1 MDPQTQT
8 IVRDWGIFL
17 FQIFVLIISIAVVI
31 FVYRYVRAIL
41 KRTIFFFKLKVF
53 CKTQSIP
60 IKKTGSQ
67 FTSIFKNT
75 KSPELLIETVEKR
88 YIIKYFTP
96 SIVKNVNLNFITPND
111 YFLTS
116 VKGFV
121 LVTRNA
127 GALIRASFFKP
138 KNIESTF
145 IKLTHTEIHEKVKG
159 QKFLPTPNYEKYNR
173 DGKETENILI
183 INPIPLNIKYIHINR
198 FEQLLGGDEYGNFKI
213 YSTNEFYLNFVRNN
227 QKYDTSQSNHFKDV

>member
-17 FQIFVLIISIAVVI
+17 FQIFVLIICIAVFI
-31 FVYRYVRAIL
+31 LVYRYARAIL
-41 KRTIFFFKLKVF
+41 KRTIFLFKLTVF

-67 FTSIFKNT
+67 FISIFKNI
-75 KSPELLIETVEKR
+75 KSPELVIETTDKR

-96 SIVKNVNLNFITPND
+96 TIVKNVNLNFITPND

-145 IKLTHTEIHEKVKG
+145 LKLTHTEIHEKVKG
-159 QKFLPTPNYEKYNR
+159 QKFLPSPSYEKYHDEN
-173 DGKETENILI
+173 KETENILL
-183 INPIPLNIKYIHINR
+183 INPIPLNIKYVHINR
-198 FEQLLGGDEYGNFKI
+198 FEPLLGGDEYGGFRI

-227 QKYDTSQSNHFKDV
+227 QKFEGS

>member
-17 FQIFVLIISIAVVI
+17 LQILILIISIALFI
-31 FVYRYVRAIL
+31 LLYRYVRAIL
-41 KRTIFFFKLKVF
+41 KRTIFLFKLKIF
-53 CKTQSIP
+53 CKMQDIS
-60 IKKTGSQ
+60 IKKTGSW
-67 FTSIFKNT
+67 SISVFMNT
-75 KSPELLIETVEKR
+75 KSPELLIETEEKR
-88 YIIKYFTP
+88 YVVKFFTP
-96 SIVKNVNLNFITPND
+96 SVVKNVNLNFITPND

-127 GALIRASFFKP
+127 GALIRYSFFRP

-145 IKLTHTEIHEKVKG
+145 LKLTHTEIHEKIKG
-159 QKFLPTPNYEKYNR
+159 QKFLPTPEYGKYHSIEK
-173 DGKETENILI
+173 KTENILI
-183 INPIPLNIKYIHINR
+183 INPIPLNIKYAHVNR
-198 FEQLLGGDEYGNFKI
+198 FESLLGGDEYGNFKV

-227 QKYDTSQSNHFKDV
+227 KKL